1 MRAKIMAENLWSAR
15 FSKNVNET
23 VARLNSSF
31 PFDKRMWRED
41 IRGSLAHAKMLN
53 RCEIISDSDYKA
65 IFRGLNEI
73 AADIESGALPLD
85 SDAEDIHMFIE
96 SVLTERIGDAGKR
109 LHTARSRNDQVAT
122 DFRLCLFTEA
132 KKLNELLC
140 SLIETL
146 CTIAEQ
152 NTLTI
157 MPGYTHLQR
166 AQPISFGFHM
176 MAYAFMFLRDAERL
190 WDWRKRANVSPLGS
204 SALAGTTYPV
214 DRQFSASELGFERP
228 CENAEDGVSDRDFV
242 AEFMFVLSM
251 NMVHL
256 SRFAEEII
264 LWCSAEFR
272 FVELDD
278 AFATG
283 SSIMPQKK
291 NPDVAELT
299 RGKAG
304 RVFGSLITILT
315 ALKGLSLAYNKD
327 LQEDKEAVFGSV
339 DTVLAVLTSFIP
351 MISTMTINAP
361 RMRKAAAN
369 GFINATDCADY
380 LVGKGVPFRDAYGI
394 VGRIVA
400 HCEARDLTLE
410 TLSLADYKAFF
421 EGFDDDV
428 YPAVDL
434 TGCVNRRRSY
444 GATAPECVDVQV
456 SEARE
461 QLEKHRS
468 RKF

>member
-1 MRAKIMAENLWSAR
+1 MSENLWSAR

-23 VARLNSSF
+23 VARLNASF

-41 IRGSLAHAKMLN
+41 IRGSLAHAKMLHQ
-53 RCEIISDSDYKA
+53 CKIISDDDYKA
-65 IFRGLNEI
+65 IFDGLNRI
-73 AADIESGALPLD
+73 AADIESGDLPLD
-85 SDAEDIHMFIE
+85 GDAEDIHMFIE
-96 SVLTERIGDAGKR
+96 SVLTERIGEAGKR

-122 DFRLCLFTEA
+122 DFRLYLFTEA
-132 KKLNELLC
+132 EKLNDLLC
-140 SLIETL
+140 SLIEVI

-152 NTLTI
+152 HTETI

-166 AQPISFGFHM
+166 AQPITFGFHM

-190 WDWRKRANVSPLGS
+190 HDWRRRANASPLGS
-204 SALAGTTYPV
+204 CALAGTTYPV
-214 DRQFSASELGFERP
+214 DRHFSVSELGFERP
-228 CENAEDGVSDRDFV
+228 CENAEDGVSDRDFA

-256 SRFAEEII
+256 SRLAEEII

-304 RVFGSLITILT
+304 RVFGDLITILT
-315 ALKGLSLAYNKD
+315 LMKGLPLAYNKD
-327 LQEDKEAVFGSV
+327 LQEDKEAAFDAA
-339 DTVLAVLTSFIP
+339 DTVSAVLTAFVP
-351 MISTMTINAP
+351 MLSTMTVNAE
-361 RMRKAAAN
+361 RMRKSAAN

-380 LVGKGVPFRDAYGI
+380 LVGKGVAFRDAYGI
-394 VGRIVA
+394 VGRLVA
-400 HCEARDLTLE
+400 HCEKRELTLE
-410 TLSLADYKAFF
+410 TLPLADYRAFF
-421 EGFDDDV
+421 DGFDDDV
-428 YPAVDL
+428 YAAVDL
-434 TGCVNRRRSY
+434 AACVNRRQSY
-444 GATAPECVDVQV
+444 GGTAPNCVAVQV
-456 SEARE
+456 CEARE
-461 QLEKHRS
+461 RLEKHRS
-468 RKF
+468 YIAKY